1 MSCMQISAIQREL
14 FIRFALVFIC
24 LGFWRSGLNFISFPL
39 LIAAWLMD
47 GGLYRFKQIIKEPL
61 VQAILLLC
69 ALLLLGLLWGEW
81 PDNGRMK
88 WLKYFMLLIFIPFY
102 SLLNK
107 ERLPWVIG
115 GMLVSYS
122 GVLALGI
129 YQWLV
134 MGEQGIPL
142 LGMSYLSFSAMLGVG
157 VVVTACLAGLS
168 RSVLLGMSLLIVSLA
183 LLWVQFHQSGRIL
196 LFATLMTLVLLVFLR
211 YRAEIR
217 KFLAVSI
224 AVLMVASVFAYHSP
238 VFQNRWAQISSDI
251 ELLRQG
257 NYSSSLGYRLAMW
270 DVGLQGIAERPL
282 TGHGTGTPEAY
293 FDRTIQ
299 TYKNG
304 LYKNLPEFQKTF
316 HYHNDWVEI
325 GMHIGIPGMLALL
338 FLLWGWYQS
347 LNRNQLG
354 ILGAGL
360 VSYIFLAGMTD
371 AFIIFSRTQILLLI
385 ITAIAMSW
393 RKECGD
399 DFLSL
404 FRSNRNPTL
413 KPD

>member
-1 MSCMQISAIQREL
+1 MQISATQREL
-14 FIRFALVFIC
+14 VIRFALVFIC

-39 LIAAWLMD
+39 LIVAWLID
-47 GGLYRFKQIIKEPL
+47 GGLCRFKQAIREPL
-61 VQAILLLC
+61 IQAILLLC

-102 SLLNK
+102 SLLNR
-107 ERLPWVIG
+107 ERLSWVIG

-157 VVVTACLAGLS
+157 VIVTACLAGLS

-211 YRAEIR
+211 YRVEVR
-217 KFLAVSI
+217 KFLVISI

-238 VFQNRWAQISSDI
+238 VFQNRWAQ
-251 ELLRQG
+251 
-257 NYSSSLGYRLAMW
+257 
-270 DVGLQGIAERPL
+270 V
-282 TGHGTGTPEAY
+282 
-293 FDRTIQ
+293 
-299 TYKNG
+299 
-304 LYKNLPEFQKTF
+304 
-316 HYHNDWVEI
+316 
-325 GMHIGIPGMLALL
+325 
-338 FLLWGWYQS
+338 
-347 LNRNQLG
+347 
-354 ILGAGL
+354 
-360 VSYIFLAGMTD
+360 
-371 AFIIFSRTQILLLI
+371 
-385 ITAIAMSW
+385 
-393 RKECGD
+393 
-399 DFLSL
+399 
-404 FRSNRNPTL
+404 
-413 KPD
+413 